1 MSNCDTF
8 AAHFNGVCPSLAVLC
23 YPWSMFCLAFGV
35 FFHEYGRRVGGVSR
49 SSLKGKETH
58 LMMGKRTQ
66 GNLPKEPKPEPQN
79 NKPTKRGQRPFS
91 HHPKRCFLCTEV
103 RQVKRTGCVLSMG
116 LNSLQKA
123 VKRVSARAK
132 SKAKP
137 VKGASF
143 RQNCDHTATASSGK
157 TWC

>member
-35 FFHEYGRRVGGVSR
+35 FFPRVRTPCGRCVQVIIER
-49 SSLKGKETH
+49 KGNTSDD
-58 LMMGKRTQ
+58 GKRTQ